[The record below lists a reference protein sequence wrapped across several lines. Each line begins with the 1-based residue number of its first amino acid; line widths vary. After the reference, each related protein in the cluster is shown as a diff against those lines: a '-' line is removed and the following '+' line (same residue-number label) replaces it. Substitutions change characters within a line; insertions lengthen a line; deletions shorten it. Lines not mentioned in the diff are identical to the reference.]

1 MDFLINN
8 IGWFFCIAIVSIL
21 ALIGYKADTKE
32 KKQNNTN
39 NKYIPK
45 EQTYEDIPEETKE
58 EQNKEDAFYYNAQD
72 EIKPIE
78 NNESQIDEE
87 MAALYEPL
95 HPMQSQNKTEETI
108 KKQEENP
115 INDLYYSELPKEF
128 AQETQ
133 QPIEQEEP
141 VQIVPDI
148 NNLENLNI
156 SLQDLE
162 NKNYNQLLSKMNK
175 QEEQIQSEVQENE
188 IVQQNDN
195 QSLEQNDTDANQ
207 ETHRTTQ
214 QEYPTSLN
222 NEINQISEQQ
232 ADQNQESQQYQIEEN
247 NQNVENTREKYNE
260 YNNETN
266 DIEIESSEQ
275 QDDQFAFNTQENKYE
290 GEIPEIFTNAQQNN
304 EQIKETNYLE
314 RAENSNTET
323 ENETNLY
330 NDSIDDDIW
339 KF

>member
-108 KKQEENP
+108 EKQEENP

-195 QSLEQNDTDANQ
+195 QSMEQNDTDANQ

-247 NQNVENTREKYNE
+247 NRNVENTREK
-260 YNNETN
+260 
-266 DIEIESSEQ
+266 I
-275 QDDQFAFNTQENKYE
+275 
-290 GEIPEIFTNAQQNN
+290 
-304 EQIKETNYLE
+304 
-314 RAENSNTET
+314 
-323 ENETNLY
+323 
-330 NDSIDDDIW
+330 
-339 KF
+339 